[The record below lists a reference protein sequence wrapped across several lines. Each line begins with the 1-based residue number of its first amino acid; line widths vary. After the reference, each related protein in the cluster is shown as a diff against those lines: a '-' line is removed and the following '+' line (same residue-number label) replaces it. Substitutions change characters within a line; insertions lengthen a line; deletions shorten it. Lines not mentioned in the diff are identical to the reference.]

1 LSDDEDDDDVEA
13 QAQRKL
19 HERAVSPGGPA
30 STSITD
36 QAFAPPPRDDSSRR
50 PPPSRPRESLDG
62 ETIFAVGEGEDWSD
76 GDDSDIEEHGRLT
89 KKI

>member
-1 LSDDEDDDDVEA
+1 MEA
-13 QAQRKL
+13 QSQRKM
-19 HERAVSPGGPA
+19 HERAVSPSGPA

-36 QAFAPPPRDDSSRR
+36 QAFAPPPRDDSTRK
-50 PPPSRPRESLDG
+50 PLPARPRESLDG

-76 GDDSDIEEHGRLT
+76 ADDSDTGEHGRLT